1 MIFLL
6 EVNIEKSMGNFKLKS
21 SFKAEKG
28 VLGILGPSGCGK
40 SMTLK
45 CISGLYVP
53 DRGIIKLNDKILFSS
68 ESKINIPPRK
78 RNIGYVFQNYALFPH
93 LTVYKN
99 IAYGIRGLES
109 EERNKKVQEMIERM
123 QLVGLENQYPS
134 QLSGGQQQRTALART
149 LITEPDL
156 LLLDEP
162 LSALDSHVKYLLEKE
177 LVSIIK
183 DNYDGIVLLVTHNI
197 EEAYRICSSIMIMD
211 KGQNLQT
218 GNKNKIID
226 TPESLTAARIT
237 GCKNLLPVDVLGM
250 EDGQYTLKSKQLIF
264 KSMKGNIE
272 ASGQMLAGIRSQ
284 HLTLCPMDM
293 GLENTFECEII
304 RETEGVFSYN
314 IMVECMGCILEA
326 EVEKASYDSIAR
338 AASRKRRLHIPP
350 DKVFLIP
357 R

>member
-1 MIFLL
+1 ML

-109 EERNKKVQEMIERM
+109 EERNKKVKQMIERM
-123 QLVGLENQYPS
+123 QLAGLENHYPS

-156 LLLDEP
+156 LFLDEP

-183 DNYDGIVLLVTHNI
+183 DNYDGIVLLVTHNV
-197 EEAYRICSSIMIMD
+197 EEAYRICSSIMIME
-211 KGQNLQT
+211 KGQNLQA
-218 GNKNKIID
+218 GNKNEIID

-237 GCKNLLPVDVLGM
+237 GCKNLLPVDVLRM
-250 EDGQYTLKSKQLIF
+250 EDGQYTLKSNQLIF
-264 KSMKGNIE
+264 KSMKGNME
-272 ASGQMLAGIRSQ
+272 VSEQMIAGIRSH
-284 HLTLCPMDM
+284 HLILYPFYRE
-293 GLENTFECEII
+293 LENTFKCEVIKEI
-304 RETEGVFSYN
+304 EGVFSYTIIVN
-314 IMVECMGCILEA
+314 CMGCVLEV
-326 EVEKASYDSIAR
+326 EVEKASYDSTVGV
-338 AASRKRRLHIPP
+338 SGRRMKLHIPP